1 MNIFSKRLNRLP
13 PYMFG
18 KLKQLT
24 HERRQQGIDIID
36 LGMGNP
42 NQPTPQPII
51 DKLTEAAQGT
61 SESPLL
67 PLRAVSTICVER
79 SVGIMNVVSA
89 LTSIRMRKRLLLSV
103 LKRDLGTLLWL

>member
-36 LGMGNP
+36 LGW
-42 NQPTPQPII
+42 
-51 DKLTEAAQGT
+51 GT
-61 SESPLL
+61 RINRPRNLS
-67 PLRAVSTICVER
+67 
-79 SVGIMNVVSA
+79 
-89 LTSIRMRKRLLLSV
+89 SIN
-103 LKRDLGTLLWL
+103 